1 MAKTVDTDDI
11 LKNLASEAVKQG
23 ENVRTTVR
31 DLTLK
36 ALQARELSLG
46 QIKQVLKSVTAGVNL
61 GAADAKIDVEKTLTA
76 ALAGMDDAL
85 LKAARASQVALQQL
99 SRSGEDFEQSQMKTA
114 LNELQRLE
122 DEFLK
127 TVQEASEG
135 AETQVKSQWAAVLR
149 NTRTGGTETGAQVA
163 ATIQQY
169 TTQAQAAMR
178 AQREAGLKT
187 AHLLTQNFATL
198 ASGVLIGMT
207 EAMQQQSSAISGASK
222 NRKD

>member
-1 MAKTVDTDDI
+1 MAKTVDTDDV
-11 LKNLASEAVKQG
+11 LRNLASEAVKQG

>member
-1 MAKTVDTDDI
+1 MAKTVDTDDV